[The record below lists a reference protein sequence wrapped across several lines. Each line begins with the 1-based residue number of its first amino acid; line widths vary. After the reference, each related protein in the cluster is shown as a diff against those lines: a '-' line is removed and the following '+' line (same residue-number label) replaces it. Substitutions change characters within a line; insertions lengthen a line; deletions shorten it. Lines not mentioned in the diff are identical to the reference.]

1 MRRHEI
7 EMHHYQDS
15 AVEFALENPKS
26 ALWMDMGLGKTVTLG
41 TVLRDLL
48 AAKKIRRAL
57 IVAPLRVATQ
67 TWPNEFRSWEHLHK
81 IPHVIIRHNN
91 PAVRRQLALSRAPV
105 HLINREQISW
115 LVGLHDELGHGWPYD
130 CLILDES
137 SSFKDHLTGRFKA
150 LKRTLKNYTHIYEL
164 TATPATEGLLGLFA
178 QFYIL
183 DRGDRFGKSV
193 VAFRKQYFE
202 HDVYRHT
209 YEPKPGAEEAMI
221 EKISDIT
228 LVMRAKDYLNVEE
241 PQYLDRRIDL
251 SPDQLSAYKKFERDL
266 ILRLPSEVEIEA
278 LTGAALNQKL
288 MQAASGCVY
297 DDAKNE
303 HDFHPHKLDDLEE
316 VVEEAQG
323 TPILVGYWFKSSLS
337 RLRKRFPKAILMDR
351 TGKAVDDWNAGKIK
365 MLFAHPMSAGHGLN
379 MQYGPGRDIY
389 LFDMPWSHELYSQFI
404 RRMARQGQKN
414 VVRVHH
420 AVVNDTVDEDV
431 LQTHKDKADVQDRL
445 MSRLIR
451 LRRQIGGRS

>member
-1 MRRHEI
+1 MRHEI

-15 AVEFALENPKS
+15 AVEFALANPKS

-48 AAKKIRRAL
+48 REKKIKRAL
-57 IVAPLRVATQ
+57 IVAPLRVAAQ
-67 TWPNEFRSWEHLHK
+67 TWPNEFRAWSHLSK
-81 IPHVIIRHNN
+81 IPLTVIRHQNA
-91 PAVRRQLALSRAPV
+91 AVRRQLALSRSPV
-105 HLINREQISW
+105 HIINREQIEW
-115 LVGLHDELGHGWPYD
+115 LTRLHEEIGKGWPYD

-137 SSFKDHLTGRFKA
+137 SSFKDHSTRRWKA
-150 LKRTLKNYTHIYEL
+150 LKRTLKAYSHIYEL

-178 QFYIL
+178 QFFLL
-183 DRGDRFGKSV
+183 DRGERFGTSV
-193 VAFRKQYFE
+193 TAFRKDYFE
-202 HDVYRHT
+202 HDPYRHT
-209 YEPKPGAEEAMI
+209 YEPKPGAEERMI
-221 EKISDIT
+221 DKISDIT

-241 PQYLDRRIDL
+241 PHYLERRIDL
-251 SPDQLSAYKKFERDL
+251 EQEQLDAYRKFERDL
-266 ILRLPSEVEIEA
+266 ILKLPSNVEIEA

-303 HDFHPHKLDDLEE
+303 HDFHPLKLDDLDE
-316 VVEEAQG
+316 VVEEVQG

-337 RLRKRFPKAILMDR
+337 RLRKRFPKAVLMDR
-351 TGKAVDDWNAGKIK
+351 SGKAVDDWNAGKIK

-420 AVVNDTVDEDV
+420 PVVNGTVDEDV
-431 LQTHKDKADVQDRL
+431 LAGHRDKADVQDRL

-451 LRRQIGGRS
+451 LRKQINGRG